1 MADTSGRPAA
11 GLAAVADAYGGGRAV
26 VTGGAG
32 FLGAHLCRTL
42 LDAQVETVAID
53 SLITGRRTAMAE
65 LEGRAG
71 FTFVEADIID
81 GVHVDGDVDV
91 VLHLASPASPIDY
104 LRHPI
109 HTLKV
114 GSLGTHNALG
124 FAKARGARFLLA
136 STSEVYGDPEVHP
149 QSEEYRGNVDPVGP
163 RGVYDEAK
171 RFAEAM
177 ASAYRRQHGVEVRIA
192 RIFNTYGPGMRHD
205 DGRVI
210 PTLLDQARRGVP
222 LTVHGDGR
230 QTRSLCY
237 VDDLVDGLLQLLV
250 SGVATPCNLGSDE
263 EVTVRGIAELI
274 VELTGSAS
282 PIEHI
287 ERPTDD
293 PQRRRPD
300 LTLAR
305 RELGFEPV
313 TDLRTGLR
321 RTLAVEQ
328 VSGPPA

>member
-1 MADTSGRPAA
+1 VEVV
-11 GLAAVADAYGGGRAV
+11 AV
-26 VTGGAG
+26 
-32 FLGAHLCRTL
+32 
-42 LDAQVETVAID
+42 D
-53 SLITGRRTAMAE
+53 SLITGRRTAAAE
-65 LEGRAG
+65 LESRDG
-71 FTFVEADIID
+71 FTFLQADVVE
-81 GVHVDGDVDV
+81 GVEVDGDVDV
-91 VLHLASPASPIDY
+91 VLHLASPASPVDY

-124 FAKARGARFLLA
+124 LAKATGARFLLA

-149 QSEEYRGNVDPVGP
+149 QPESYRGSVDPVGP

-177 ASAYRRQHGVEVRIA
+177 TCAYQRQHGLEVRIA

-210 PTLLDQARRGVP
+210 PTLLDQARRDVP
-222 LTVHGDGR
+222 LTVHGDGQ

-237 VDDLVDGLLQLLV
+237 VDDLVEGLLRLLV
-250 SGVATPCNLGSDE
+250 SDVSAPCNLGSDE
-263 EVTVRGIAELI
+263 EVTIDEIAALI
-274 VELTGSAS
+274 VELTGSRS
-282 PIEHI
+282 EIQHV

-305 RELGFEPV
+305 TQLGFAPR
-313 TDLRTGLR
+313 TDLRTGLQ